1 MKTQFISIHRY
12 NPAIHPCPSP
22 SAWIK
27 TMPTAGQRDV
37 CGILFDFTSM
47 RDLICSS
54 GVMCKFF
61 QRGKVMEYSAYL
73 QRFDD
78 KPLCKI
84 LGVI

>member
-1 MKTQFISIHRY
+1 
-12 NPAIHPCPSP
+12 
-22 SAWIK
+22 
-27 TMPTAGQRDV
+27 MPTAGQRDV

-78 KPLCKI
+78 KPLCKR
-84 LGVI
+84 LGVICKVNTSGIRRMHVDVHMLDLVL